1 MCCRVTRK
9 RAARGPDMKAT
20 LKPGLTHRFA
30 YKVPENKTVPYT
42 EMVTNNQIH
51 RGMTG
56 LKVSLPSDLKNFP
69 VEIVPLD

>member
-1 MCCRVTRK
+1 MRK
-9 RAARGPDMKAT
+9 LVGIALVLGATFVSVMAVPDN
-20 LKPGLTHRFA
+20 PR
-30 YKVPENKTVPYT
+30 T

>member
-1 MCCRVTRK
+1 MRNLVGIALVLGATFVSVM
-9 RAARGPDMKAT
+9 AVPDS
-20 LKPGLTHRFA
+20 PR
-30 YKVPENKTVPYT
+30 T
-42 EMVTNNQIH
+42 EMGTNNQIH

>member
-1 MCCRVTRK
+1 MRK
-9 RAARGPDMKAT
+9 LIEIALVLGAT
-20 LKPGLTHRFA
+20 FVSVMAVPGNPH
-30 YKVPENKTVPYT
+30 T